1 MTIQT
6 IPQVAKELG
15 KSPETIKRM
24 IDKMEINLVKVGNAY
39 AVPLEVKEKL
49 QAIVRRQIISERIA
63 KMKRKP

>member
-15 KSPETIKRM
+15 KSEDTIKRM
-24 IDKMEINLVKVGNAY
+24 IDSMGVKLARIGKAY

-49 QAIVRRQIISERIA
+49 QAIIRRQIIAERIA
-63 KMKRKP
+63 RMKRRV